1 MCDKGTLQVKFADG
15 RTRGGNES
23 ADPSAEWIRS
33 TGRKGYRGKESVL
46 KFGEMTQERTR
57 GWDSGLMFRTPEI
70 FLQVNRSVLPCR
82 HC

>member
-23 ADPSAEWIRS
+23 ADPSAECIRQ
-33 TGRKGYRGKESVL
+33 TGRKGCRGKESVL

-57 GWDSGLMFRTPEI
+57 GRDSGLMFRNPEI
-70 FLQVNRSVLPCR
+70 FLQVNRKCLTL
-82 HC
+82 